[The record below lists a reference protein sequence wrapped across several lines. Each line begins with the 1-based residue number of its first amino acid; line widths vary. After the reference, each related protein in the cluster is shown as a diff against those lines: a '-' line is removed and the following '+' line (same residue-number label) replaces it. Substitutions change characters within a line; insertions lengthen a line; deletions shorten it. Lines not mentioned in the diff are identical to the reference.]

1 MLNMAN
7 QLKFESS
14 PYLKQHQN
22 NPVHWYPWGE
32 EALQK
37 AQKENKL
44 IIVSIGY
51 AACHWCHVMERES
64 FENESVAKV
73 MNDHFIAIKVDR
85 EERPD
90 IDQVYMTAVQ
100 LMKGQGG
107 WPLNAICLPD
117 TRPIYGG
124 TYFRPEDW
132 KSVLLQLAETWNEKP
147 EVALDYAQRLTQ
159 GIHESDAMP
168 VHQLNEPFQLSI
180 LHEIADI
187 WKGSF
192 DKKEG
197 GYSRVP
203 KFPIPNN
210 WLFFLRYGFLAK
222 DEEVLK
228 HTHFTLKKIASGGIY
243 DQIGGGFARYSVD
256 ARWHIPHFEK
266 MLYDNALLVS
276 LYCEAYQQKPTLLY
290 KRVVYETLAW
300 IKREMTN
307 PKGAFYSSLD
317 ADSDGV
323 EGKYYTFTQQE
334 IKDVLGEDAPLFI
347 NYFQVT
353 ERGNWLEEN
362 TNVLEL
368 DEDADTLAQEAGYSE
383 SEWNNYLSEIKLK
396 LYQYREKRNRPALD
410 NKILCSWNSMMIK
423 AYVDAYRVFREEEF
437 LTTAK
442 TAAIFIE
449 KELFNSKGDLLRQP
463 SYNGKEITGFLD
475 DYAFYIEAL
484 IALYETTFQIDYL
497 EKAKLLMDKVL
508 IDFRHENDTAF
519 NFTSHQA
526 EKLIANKK
534 DIMDDVIPSSNSVL
548 IRQLFKLGLFFDNDS
563 YRSTAMQILI
573 NVFPQI
579 KTYPS
584 AFSNWS
590 IQLLEEVFGLNEIA
604 ITGPDFKRNQEELDK
619 HYLPN
624 KITMGGEDENL
635 PLLINRV
642 DSTNKIYV
650 CKNKTCSL
658 PVINIP
664 ELLKLIFKP
673 ENGQNSPQ
681 F

>member
-1 MLNMAN
+1 MAN

-22 NPVHWYPWGE
+22 NPVHWYPWGD

-64 FENESVAKV
+64 FENDSVAKV

-124 TYFRPEDW
+124 TYFPPENW
-132 KSVLLQLAETWNEKP
+132 KNVLLQLVETWNEKP

-168 VHQLNEPFQLSI
+168 VHQLDKPFELST
-180 LHEIADI
+180 LHEIVEV
-187 WKGSF
+187 WKASF

-197 GYSRVP
+197 GYKRV

-222 DEEVLK
+222 DEEVLE

-243 DQIGGGFARYSVD
+243 DQVGGGFARYSVD

-276 LYCEAYQQKPTLLY
+276 LYCEAYQQKSTPQY
-290 KRVVYETLAW
+290 KRVIYETLAW
-300 IKREMTN
+300 IKREMTSH
-307 PKGAFYSSLD
+307 KGAFYSSLD

-334 IKDVLGEDAPLFI
+334 IKEVLGEDAPLFI

-368 DEDADTLAQEAGYSE
+368 HEDADTLARETGYSE
-383 SEWNNYLSEIKLK
+383 SEWNNYLSEIKSK
-396 LYQYREKRNRPALD
+396 LYQHREKRTRPALD

-423 AYVDAYRVFREEEF
+423 AYVDAYRIFREEEF
-437 LTTAK
+437 LTAAK
-442 TAAIFIE
+442 IAATFIE
-449 KELFNSKGDLLRQP
+449 RELFNSKGDLLRQP
-463 SYNGKEITGFLD
+463 THNGKEITGFLD

-497 EKAKLLMDKVL
+497 EKAKSLMDKVL

-519 NFTSHQA
+519 NFASHQS

-563 YRSTAMQILI
+563 YRSIAMQILI

-604 ITGPDFKRNQEELDK
+604 ITGPDYQRNQEELDK
-619 HYLPN
+619 YYLPN
-624 KITMGGEDENL
+624 KIVMGGVNENL
-635 PLLINRV
+635 PLLKGRV
-642 DSTNKIYV
+642 DSANKIYV

-664 ELLKLIFKP
+664 GLLKLIFKP

-681 F
+681 S

>member
-1 MLNMAN
+1 MAN

-22 NPVHWYPWGE
+22 NPVHWYPWGD

-168 VHQLNEPFQLSI
+168 VHQLDEPFQLSM
-180 LHEIADI
+180 LHEIVDV
-187 WKGSF
+187 WKASF

-197 GYSRVP
+197 GYNRVP

-228 HTHFTLKKIASGGIY
+228 HSHFTLKKIASGGIY
-243 DQIGGGFARYSVD
+243 DQVGGGFARYSVD

-276 LYCEAYQQKPTLLY
+276 LYSEAYQQKPTLLY
-290 KRVVYETLAW
+290 KRVVCETLAW
-300 IKREMTN
+300 VKREMTS

-334 IKDVLGEDAPLFI
+334 IKEVLGEDAPLFI

-396 LYQYREKRNRPALD
+396 LYQFREKRNRPALD

-437 LTTAK
+437 LTIAK

-449 KELFNSKGDLLRQP
+449 KELFNSKGNLLRQP
-463 SYNGKEITGFLD
+463 PYNGKEITGFLD

-519 NFTSHQA
+519 NFTSHQS

-563 YRSTAMQILI
+563 YRSTAMQILV

-590 IQLLEEVFGLNEIA
+590 IQLMEEIFGLNEIA
-604 ITGPDFKRNQEELDK
+604 ITGPDYKRNQDELDRY
-619 HYLPN
+619 YLPN

-635 PLLINRV
+635 PLLIGR
-642 DSTNKIYV
+642 THRTTKIYV
-650 CKNKTCSL
+650 CRNKTCSL
-658 PVINIP
+658 PVNNIP
-664 ELLKLIFKP
+664 KLLKLIFQP
-673 ENGQNSPQ
+673 ENRQNSPQ

>member
-1 MLNMAN
+1 MAN

-32 EALQK
+32 EALHK
-37 AQKENKL
+37 AKKENKL
-44 IIVSIGY
+44 IIISIGY

-64 FENESVAKV
+64 FEDELVAKV

-124 TYFRPEDW
+124 TYFRPDDW
-132 KSVLLQLAETWNEKP
+132 KNVLLQLVETWNENP

-168 VHQLNEPFQLSI
+168 VHQLDEPFQLSV
-180 LHEIADI
+180 LHEIVDA

-197 GYSRVP
+197 GYKRVP

-228 HTHFTLKKIASGGIY
+228 HAHFTLKKIASGGIY
-243 DQIGGGFARYSVD
+243 DQVGGGFARYSVD
-256 ARWHIPHFEK
+256 SRWHIPHFEK

-276 LYCEAYQQKPTLLY
+276 LYCEAYQQRPTPLY

-300 IKREMTN
+300 VKREMTN
-307 PKGAFYSSLD
+307 TEGAFYSSLD

-323 EGKYYTFTQQE
+323 EGKYYTFAQQE
-334 IKDVLGEDAPLFI
+334 ITEVLGEDAPLFI
-347 NYFQVT
+347 DYFQVT
-353 ERGNWLEEN
+353 EKGNWLEEN

-368 DEDADTLAQEAGYSE
+368 IEDADTLARDAGYSE
-383 SEWNNYLSEIKLK
+383 LEWDNYLKEIKLK
-396 LYQYREKRNRPALD
+396 LFHYREKRNRPALD
-410 NKILCSWNSMMIK
+410 NKIICSWNAMMIK
-423 AYVDAYRVFREEEF
+423 AYIDAYRVFQEDEF
-437 LTTAK
+437 LESAK
-442 TAAIFIE
+442 TASIYID
-449 KELFNSKGDLLRQP
+449 KELFNENGDLLRQP
-463 SYNGKEITGFLD
+463 AFNGKEIVGFLD
-475 DYAFYIEAL
+475 DHAFYIEVL
-484 IALYETTFQIDYL
+484 ITLYETTFQIDYL
-497 EKAKLLMDKVL
+497 EKARMLIDKVL
-508 IDFRHENDTAF
+508 IDFKHDNDTAF
-519 NFTSHQA
+519 NFTSHHA

-563 YRSTAMQILI
+563 YRSVAMQVLI

-590 IQLLEEVFGLNEIA
+590 IQILEEVFGLNEVA
-604 ITGPDFKRNQEELDK
+604 ITGPDYQQNREELDK

-624 KITMGGEDENL
+624 KITMGGQNENL
-635 PLLINRV
+635 PLLHGRI
-642 DSTNKIYV
+642 DASNKIYV

-658 PVINIP
+658 PVSNIP

-681 F
+681 S